1 VQKNLNGRLDPYDTN
16 QGSKPLS
23 MTPMSFE
30 FTLSMPSDARLIGA
44 IRQLTA
50 HAAGYAQL
58 EKDAGEGLA
67 GHVEQAAMTAIAS
80 APSTANVIEFRF
92 SRDESAVTV
101 VITADAALDAP
112 PPRSSS
118 AEGVSIDWHANG
130 SRHICRIR
138 QRTS

>member
-1 VQKNLNGRLDPYDTN
+1 
-16 QGSKPLS
+16 
-23 MTPMSFE
+23 MTPESFE

-58 EKDAGEGLA
+58 EKNAREDLA
-67 GHVEQAAMTAIAS
+67 GHVEQAATTAIQS

-92 SRDESAVTV
+92 SRDEAAVTV
-101 VITADAALDAP
+101 VITADAAPGAP

-118 AEGVSIDWHANG
+118 ADEVSIDWKANG

>member
-1 VQKNLNGRLDPYDTN
+1 VKE
-16 QGSKPLS
+16 PLSS

-67 GHVEQAAMTAIAS
+67 GHVEQAAMTAIQS

-101 VITADAALDAP
+101 VITADAAPGAP

-118 AEGVSIDWHANG
+118 ADRVSIDWNANG